1 MNVFLGV
8 FHKNTMKMH
17 VCLGV
22 FHKNTKILNGNTRDA
37 TARALWE
44 RERAA

>member
-1 MNVFLGV
+1 MSVFLGV

-22 FHKNTKILNGNTRDA
+22 FHKNTKIFNGNTCYG

>member
-1 MNVFLGV
+1 MSVFLGV

-22 FHKNTKILNGNTRDA
+22 FHKNIKIFNGNNG